1 MKTMLHAYA
10 MCQSMFCAIP
20 CPWKIWDEKAKTH
33 MLLFLP
39 LVGLEIGVIWAM
51 LAWACGFLQLPTL
64 IGALV
69 LCAYPYIATG
79 FIHLD
84 GFMDVTDAVRS
95 WRDLERRREILKDS
109 HVGSFAVIGT
119 PVPEK
124 GKLKAPDA
132 RLLDTLMEEADVVFI
147 EADGSKHCP
156 IKVPREGE
164 PVFHDRSDLVIAVMG
179 LSAVGKPLYECCFGL
194 TGATE
199 LLDTAA
205 DHILTAADAA
215 KILSSELGSRKDL
228 GNREFCVVLN
238 QCDDGKRR
246 RTADEIAMWLREFGV
261 DQVVMTAFDPEERVQ
276 YDAIS
281 KG

>member
-1 MKTMLHAYA
+1 MRIFASSPRALKQAFGFFGQTGRVVSLVGGGGKTTLMYF
-10 MCQSMFCAIP
+10 M
-20 CPWKIWDEKAKTH
+20 AKTCAAEGKKV
-33 MLLFLP
+33 
-39 LVGLEIGVIWAM
+39 LVTTTTHIFAPAERYYA
-51 LAWACGFLQLPTL
+51 ACAEDAR
-64 IGALV
+64 AL
-69 LCAYPYIATG
+69 
-79 FIHLD
+79 
-84 GFMDVTDAVRS
+84 
-95 WRDLERRREILKDS
+95 WER
-109 HVGSFAVIGT
+109 GSFAVIGT

-124 GKLKAPDA
+124 GKLKAPDRA
-132 RLLDTLMEEADVVFI
+132 LLDTLLPEADAVFI

-164 PVFHDRSDLVIAVMG
+164 PVFIPRSDLVIAVMG

-194 TGATE
+194 TGAAE

-205 DHILTAADAA
+205 DRILTAEDAA
-215 KILSSELGSRKDL
+215 RILSSDRGSRKDI
-228 GNREFCVVLN
+228 GDRDFCVVLN

-261 DQVVMTAFDPEERVQ
+261 DQVVMTAFEPEERMQ

>member
-1 MKTMLHAYA
+1 MRIFASSPRALKQAFGFFGQTGRIVSLVGGGGKTTLMYF
-10 MCQSMFCAIP
+10 M
-20 CPWKIWDEKAKTH
+20 AKTCAGEGKKV
-33 MLLFLP
+33 
-39 LVGLEIGVIWAM
+39 LVTTTTHIFAPAARYYAADADQARALWA
-51 LAWACGFLQLPTL
+51 Q
-64 IGALV
+64 
-69 LCAYPYIATG
+69 
-79 FIHLD
+79 
-84 GFMDVTDAVRS
+84 
-95 WRDLERRREILKDS
+95 
-109 HVGSFAVIGT
+109 GSFAVIGT

-132 RLLDTLMEEADVVFI
+132 RLLDPLMEEADVVFI

-179 LSAVGKPLYECCFGL
+179 LSAIGKPLYECCFGL
-194 TGATE
+194 AGATE

-246 RTADEIAMWLREFGV
+246 RTANEIAMWLREFGV